1 MQQRDST
8 PAGPNGGGHPATV
21 RVLLVEDDESI
32 RRSVG
37 MALDRYGYQVSA
49 APDGLTGLE
58 MFRDGEHDLLLL
70 DIMLP
75 HLDGIGLCRRIRE
88 TSQAPILMMSARG
101 DSMDVV
107 AGLEAGADDYIV
119 KPVDTTVLVARIR
132 TLLRRATF
140 TGHPTG
146 DGRSADDSVLTFR
159 NLTVNTRGL
168 DVHVDGR
175 PLALTPTELR
185 LLLEFVAAPG
195 IALQRQTLLRKV
207 WDYGWDGDIR
217 VVDLAVQRLRK
228 KIGADHIETVRGFG
242 YKFRR

>member
-1 MQQRDST
+1 MRQRDST
-8 PAGPNGGGHPATV
+8 PAGHNGGPPATV
-21 RVLLVEDDESI
+21 RVLLVEDDDSI

-37 MALDRYGYQVSA
+37 MALDRYGYEVSA
-49 APDGLTGLE
+49 AADGLTGLE

-140 TGHPTG
+140 AGHPTG
-146 DGRSADDSVLTFR
+146 GDRSADDSVLAFR

-175 PLALTPTELR
+175 PVALTPTELR

-195 IALQRQTLLRKV
+195 VALQRQTLLREV